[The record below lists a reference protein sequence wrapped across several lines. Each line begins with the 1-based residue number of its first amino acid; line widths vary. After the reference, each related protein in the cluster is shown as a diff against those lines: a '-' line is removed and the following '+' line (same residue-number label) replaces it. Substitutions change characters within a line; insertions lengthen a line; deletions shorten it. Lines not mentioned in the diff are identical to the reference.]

1 LCIQQVGIKDEGFS
15 QNMFDETNWKTIGA
29 ELLGTFFLVF
39 FGVTAVINGPNST
52 EENPITD
59 ELMLIFALKGLITLG
74 LTLMVLVHILGPVSG
89 CHLNPVITIPTLLSG
104 KMSRDDAVAYI
115 GAQIIGAT
123 AGFVLFGK
131 LFPSNGSELDLLIF
145 AMIGTTFF
153 VTSLITSQDP
163 ASIGATL
170 FVVSSNV
177 FGDVNPGIS
186 LGNMIAITVDGGTD
200 WAFFGIVGS
209 LLGCLWGWLIKEN
222 IIDR

>member
-1 LCIQQVGIKDEGFS
+1 
-15 QNMFDETNWKTIGA
+15 MFEETNWKTISA

-39 FGVTAVINGPNST
+39 FGVTAVINSPSST
-52 EENPITD
+52 DENPITD
-59 ELMLIFALKGLITLG
+59 EYMLIFALKGLITLG

-104 KMSRDDAVAYI
+104 KMSRDDAIAYI

-123 AGFVLFGK
+123 IGFVLFDQLVPDNDSK
-131 LFPSNGSELDLLIF
+131 LSGLQLLIF

-163 ASIGATL
+163 SSIGATL
-170 FVVSSNV
+170 FVVSSSV
-177 FGDVNPGIS
+177 FGDVNPGVSI
-186 LGNMIAITVDGGTD
+186 GNMIAGNADD
-200 WAFFGIVGS
+200 WVFFGMVGS

>member
-1 LCIQQVGIKDEGFS
+1 
-15 QNMFDETNWKTIGA
+15 MFEETNWKTIGA

-39 FGVTAVINGPNST
+39 FGVTAVINSPNST

-59 ELMLIFALKGLITLG
+59 EFMLIFALKGLITLG

-104 KMSRDDAVAYI
+104 KMSRDDAIAYI
-115 GAQIIGAT
+115 CAQIIGAT
-123 AGFVLFGK
+123 AGFVLFSK

-163 ASIGATL
+163 VSIGATL

-177 FGDVNPGIS
+177 FGDVNPVVS
-186 LGNMIAITVDGGTD
+186 LGSMVVGDAN

>member
-1 LCIQQVGIKDEGFS
+1 
-15 QNMFDETNWKTIGA
+15 
-29 ELLGTFFLVF
+29 
-39 FGVTAVINGPNST
+39 
-52 EENPITD
+52 
-59 ELMLIFALKGLITLG
+59 
-74 LTLMVLVHILGPVSG
+74 
-89 CHLNPVITIPTLLSG
+89 
-104 KMSRDDAVAYI
+104 MSRDDAIAYI
-115 GAQIIGAT
+115 CAQIIGAT
-123 AGFVLFGK
+123 AGFVLFSK

-186 LGNMIAITVDGGTD
+186 LGNMIAVAVDGGAD

>member
-1 LCIQQVGIKDEGFS
+1 
-15 QNMFDETNWKTIGA
+15 MFEETNWKTISA

-39 FGVTAVINGPNST
+39 FGVTAVINSPNST

-59 ELMLIFALKGLITLG
+59 EYMLIFALKGLITLG

-104 KMSRDDAVAYI
+104 KMSRDDAIAYI
-115 GAQIIGAT
+115 GAQITGAT
-123 AGFVLFGK
+123 AGFVLFDQ
-131 LFPSNGSELDLLIF
+131 LFPSNGSKLHLLIF

-163 ASIGATL
+163 SSIGATL
-170 FVVSSNV
+170 FVVSSSV
-177 FGDVNPGIS
+177 FGDVNPGVSI
-186 LGNMIAITVDGGTD
+186 GNMIAIAVDGNAD
-200 WAFFGIVGS
+200 WAFFGMVGS

>member
-1 LCIQQVGIKDEGFS
+1 
-15 QNMFDETNWKTIGA
+15 MFEETNWKTIGA

-39 FGVTAVINGPNST
+39 FGVTAVINSPNST

-59 ELMLIFALKGLITLG
+59 EFMLIFALKGLITLG

-104 KMSRDDAVAYI
+104 KMSRDDAIAYI
-115 GAQIIGAT
+115 GAQIVGAT

>member
-1 LCIQQVGIKDEGFS
+1 
-15 QNMFDETNWKTIGA
+15 MFEKTNWKTISA

-39 FGVTAVINGPNST
+39 FGVTAVINSPNST

-59 ELMLIFALKGLITLG
+59 EFMLIFALKGLITLG

-104 KMSRDDAVAYI
+104 KMSRDDAIAYI
-115 GAQIIGAT
+115 AAQIIGAT
-123 AGFVLFGK
+123 TGFALFNQ
-131 LFPSNGSELDLLIF
+131 LPSSDSELYVVIF

-153 VTSLITSQDP
+153 VTSLLTSQDP

-170 FVVSSNV
+170 FVVASTA
-177 FGDVNPGIS
+177 FGDVNPVVN
-186 LGNMIAITVDGGTD
+186 LGSMIVGDTD
-200 WAFFGIVGS
+200 WAFFGIIGS